1 MKKIKCRKA
10 ENCFANAESYIY
22 TLPADIDDAFLEKL
36 KTLGKLE
43 VNRNFRRPFFMMETE
58 NGVRLKGILNDNIL
72 KAGFLPEKWE
82 EQKAWLERWMT
93 GEEK

>member
-43 VNRNFRRPFFMMETE
+43 VKRNFRRPFFYDGDGE
-58 NGVRLKGILNDNIL
+58 RR
-72 KAGFLPEKWE
+72 KA
-82 EQKAWLERWMT
+82 ERNF
-93 GEEK
+93 K

>member
-43 VNRNFRRPFFMMETE
+43 VKRNFRRPFFMMET
-58 NGVRLKGILNDNIL
+58 
-72 KAGFLPEKWE
+72 
-82 EQKAWLERWMT
+82 
-93 GEEK
+93 